1 MKSLLLLLIL
11 IAACTQPGKEPE
23 PPKDLSSQTAREIR
37 AADSAMNVLA
47 SQQGFNAALLAY
59 ADDNLIKPENNSMPI
74 VGKKALEE
82 HYKGEPGT
90 KEITWGP
97 FHAVGAASGDIGY
110 TLGNWKF
117 ANADTT
123 MYGLYYTMWKKQAD
137 GSWKW
142 TVDGGNN
149 MPGEFRMPQ

>member
-1 MKSLLLLLIL
+1 MK
-11 IAACTQPGKEPE
+11 IAKTE
-23 PPKDLSSQTAREIR
+23 
-37 AADSAMNVLA
+37 
-47 SQQGFNAALLAY
+47 ALQ
-59 ADDNLIKPENNSMPI
+59 K
-74 VGKKALEE
+74 LEE
-82 HYKGEPGT
+82 TGQLFINLFTRGTLKGEPGT

-117 ANADTT
+117 SNADTT

-149 MPGEFRMPQ
+149 MPGEFKMPQ